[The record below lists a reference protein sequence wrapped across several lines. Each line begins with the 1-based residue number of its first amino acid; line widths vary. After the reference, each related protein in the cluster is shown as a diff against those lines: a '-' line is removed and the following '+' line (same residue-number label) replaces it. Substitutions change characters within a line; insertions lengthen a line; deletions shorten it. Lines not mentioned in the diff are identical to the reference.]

1 MMHFVI
7 VNLVA
12 SAFLLGIGMVL
23 VLLGLVMAAYAT
35 NRRR

>member
-12 SAFLLGIGMVL
+12 SAFLLGIGFVL
-23 VLLGLVMAAYAT
+23 ILLGLVMAAYAV

>member
-1 MMHFVI
+1 MLHFVI

-12 SAFLLGIGMVL
+12 SAFLLGIGFVL
-23 VLLGLVMAAYAT
+23 IMLGLAMVAYSV